1 MKKTSS
7 MATIG
12 SILERFAVDEPDNR
26 ITREFQD
33 YGYRLAVELN
43 DMAHKALYIKMAKE
57 TPREILE
64 QARTF
69 ILDANA
75 RNRGRLFMWKVSEL
89 KKERKQK

>member
-1 MKKTSS
+1 MRHVITAGDARHACATRKKTGGTYMKKTSS

-57 TPREILE
+57 TPRHL
-64 QARTF
+64 
-69 ILDANA
+69 
-75 RNRGRLFMWKVSEL
+75 
-89 KKERKQK
+89 